1 MGKLTPA
8 DLTKLPGSG
17 IFTVEVPLVAGSG

>member
-8 DLTKLPGSG
+8 DIAKLPGSG
-17 IFTVEVPLVAGSG
+17 IFTAEVPLVAGSG